1 MPVIAL
7 LALEERGQ
15 RIPLA
20 RTQRPDILR
29 AVACAAVA
37 DVHAACG
44 DERDE
49 VVGALLKQEADRL
62 ERALMLLG
70 LGPSGEGGDG

>member
-1 MPVIAL
+1 MPVIAF

-20 RTQRPDILR
+20 RTNRPDALR
-29 AVACAAVA
+29 AVARAAVA
-37 DVHAACG
+37 DVHAACE
-44 DERDE
+44 DEPDE
-49 VVGALLKQEADRL
+49 VVGVLLKQEADRL

-70 LGPSGEGGDG
+70 LGAGAEDSDG